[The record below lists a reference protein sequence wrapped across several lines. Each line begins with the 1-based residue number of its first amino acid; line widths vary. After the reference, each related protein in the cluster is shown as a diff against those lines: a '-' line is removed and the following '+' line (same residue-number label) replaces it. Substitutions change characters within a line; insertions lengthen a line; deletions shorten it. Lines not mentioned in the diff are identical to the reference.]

1 MIWLTKVICEIRDYK
16 HWVDGECS
24 KKEIASQVAVRWTK
38 KKNPPLMD
46 PCESD
51 LLIEYVKKCKI
62 HFVEIGTHK
71 GGSASLISK
80 YLPMKVS
87 LTTIDIFEKAPKG
100 SMPPEK
106 KPPKYEEAKETIEKQ
121 GDISKVEIVKG
132 YSWKVAEN
140 WDKDID
146 MLFIDGDHRYQAVK
160 KDFNSWEPHVV
171 KDGHI
176 LMHDINLKGVRK
188 AYEEKLRS
196 SRFLLKERVGSLVII
211 KKLC

>member
-1 MIWLTKVICEIRDYK
+1 MLKKKIGSKVAIS
-16 HWVDGECS
+16 WS
-24 KKEIASQVAVRWTK
+24 K

-51 LLIEYVKKCKI
+51 LLIRYVKKCKI

-80 YLPMKVS
+80 YLPMNVR

-100 SMPPEK
+100 SGPPEK
-106 KPPKYEEAKETIEKQ
+106 KPPKYEEAEETIEKQ
-121 GDISKVEIVKG
+121 GDISKVETVKG
-132 YSWKVAEN
+132 CSWKVADN

-146 MLFIDGDHRYQAVK
+146 MLFIDGDHRYHAVK

-171 KDGHI
+171 EGGYI
-176 LMHDINLKGVRK
+176 LMHDTNLKGVRK
-188 AYEEKLRS
+188 SYEEILRS
-196 SRFLLKERVGSLVII
+196 SRFLLKERVGSLVVI